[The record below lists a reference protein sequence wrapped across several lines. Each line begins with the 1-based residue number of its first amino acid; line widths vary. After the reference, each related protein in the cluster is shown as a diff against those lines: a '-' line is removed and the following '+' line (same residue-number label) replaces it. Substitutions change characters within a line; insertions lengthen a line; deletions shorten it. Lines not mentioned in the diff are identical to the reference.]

1 MLGRRQAVFSTAYF
15 QFEKR
20 FDFLFVYVM
29 NTRDDLLCLPSL
41 HLGKWHKLSWN
52 FIIRFLWEGLTFG
65 VLSTEL
71 QDKVDEL
78 MSMFNKIQTETEERE
93 KVLTAALVVS
103 EKFWDDLSSV
113 MLTLKDLHDNLDL
126 QDPPALDPSS
136 IREQQ
141 DMLEVRYQHWLS
153 SLKAMFLYSAVSSS

>member
-1 MLGRRQAVFSTAYF
+1 M
-15 QFEKR
+15 
-20 FDFLFVYVM
+20 
-29 NTRDDLLCLPSL
+29 
-41 HLGKWHKLSWN
+41 
-52 FIIRFLWEGLTFG
+52 
-65 VLSTEL
+65 LSTEL